1 MKFKGFWSIAGA
13 LLLISPFASAG
24 NPVQMWRC
32 NINGDINE
40 EAVIAQASAWKKAA
54 SALPGGEGMN
64 VWSLYPVAVGAD
76 GDGTDVM
83 LVVGWES
90 FGSYGQCL
98 DAYPS
103 SYVAQME
110 RETMTCHGSALWE
123 SEAG

>member
-1 MKFKGFWSIAGA
+1 MKFKGFVSLASA
-13 LLLISPFASAG
+13 LLLVSPFASAG

-32 NINGDINE
+32 NINGDVTE
-40 EAVIAQASAWKKAA
+40 EAVIAQASEWKKAA
-54 SALPGGEGMN
+54 SQLPGGEGMN

-83 LVVGWES
+83 LVVGWSS
-90 FGSYGQCL
+90 FGSYGQWW

-103 SYVAQME
+103 SDVAQME

-123 SEAG
+123 SEGG

>member
-1 MKFKGFWSIAGA
+1 MKLKGFVSLASA
-13 LLLISPFASAG
+13 LLLASPFASAG
-24 NPVQMWRC
+24 SPIQMWKC
-32 NINGDINE
+32 NINDDIDE
-40 EAVIAQASAWKKAA
+40 EAVMAQASEWKKAA

-83 LVVGWES
+83 LVVGWAS
-90 FGSYGQCL
+90 FGSYGQWW

-103 SYVAQME
+103 SDVAEME

>member
-1 MKFKGFWSIAGA
+1 M
-13 LLLISPFASAG
+13 
-24 NPVQMWRC
+24 V
-32 NINGDINE
+32 
-40 EAVIAQASAWKKAA
+40 QASAWKKAA

-90 FGSYGQCL
+90 FGSYGQWWE
-98 DAYPS
+98 AYPS
-103 SYVAQME
+103 SDVAQME

>member
-1 MKFKGFWSIAGA
+1 
-13 LLLISPFASAG
+13 
-24 NPVQMWRC
+24 MWKC

-40 EAVIAQASAWKKAA
+40 EAVMEQASAWKKAA

-83 LVVGWES
+83 LVVGWQS
-90 FGSYGQCL
+90 FGSYGQWW

-103 SYVAQME
+103 SDVAQME

>member
-1 MKFKGFWSIAGA
+1 MKLKGLVAAAGA
-13 LLLISPFASAG
+13 LMLASPFVSAG
-24 NPVQMWRC
+24 NPVQMWKC
-32 NINGDINE
+32 NINGDVTE
-40 EAVIAQASAWKKAA
+40 ESVIEQAAKWKAAA

-83 LVVGWES
+83 LVVGWQS
-90 FGSYGQCL
+90 FGNYGQWW

-103 SYVAQME
+103 SDVAQME

-123 SEAG
+123 GEGG

>member
-1 MKFKGFWSIAGA
+1 MKLKGFVSCASA
-13 LLLISPFASAG
+13 LMLLSPFASAG
-24 NPVQMWRC
+24 NPVQMWKC

-40 EAVIAQASAWKKAA
+40 EAVIAQASEWKKAA

-83 LVVGWES
+83 LVVGWQS
-90 FGSYGQCL
+90 FGSYGQWW

-103 SYVAQME
+103 SDVAQME

-123 SEAG
+123 SEGS